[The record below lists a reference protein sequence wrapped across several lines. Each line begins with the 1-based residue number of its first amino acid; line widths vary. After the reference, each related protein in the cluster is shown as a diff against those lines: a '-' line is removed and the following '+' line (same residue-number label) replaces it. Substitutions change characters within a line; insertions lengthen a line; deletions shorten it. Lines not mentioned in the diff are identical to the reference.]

1 MIKDGGLSFGTQ
13 LKIEVLPPN
22 NGSKKCLEKSLAVKA
37 IIHDIH
43 AKAVEKGEKNQP
55 INQAVGP
62 SKEFMR
68 GFYSRH
74 PSLKK
79 RSAEY
84 VGHGRIN
91 MANKKI

>member
-1 MIKDGGLSFGTQ
+1 MSQWNDKRWRTEFWQ

-55 INQAVGP
+55 IN
-62 SKEFMR
+62 
-68 GFYSRH
+68 
-74 PSLKK
+74 
-79 RSAEY
+79 
-84 VGHGRIN
+84 
-91 MANKKI
+91 